1 VLILFDQGTPVPLR
15 HELKH
20 SVETAFERQWSA
32 LANGDLLTQ
41 AEQEGFEVLVTTD
54 GNLRYQQDLSSR
66 RIAIVVLKTPS
77 WPRIK
82 QSLAEVISAID
93 QAVPGSYTEVEIP

>member
-1 VLILFDQGTPVPLR
+1 MPLR
-15 HELKH
+15 HELTH

-32 LANGDLLTQ
+32 LTNGDLLTQ

-54 GNLRYQQDLSSR
+54 GNLRYQQDLSNR

-82 QSLAEVISAID
+82 RSLAEVISAID

>member
-1 VLILFDQGTPVPLR
+1 MPLR
-15 HELKH
+15 HELRH
-20 SVETAFERQWSA
+20 SVETAFERHWST
-32 LANGDLLTQ
+32 LANGDLLAV

-66 RIAIVVLKTPS
+66 SIAIVVLTTPS

-82 QSLAEVISAID
+82 QSLPSVISAID
-93 QAVPGSYTEVEIP
+93 QAAPGSYTEVEIP